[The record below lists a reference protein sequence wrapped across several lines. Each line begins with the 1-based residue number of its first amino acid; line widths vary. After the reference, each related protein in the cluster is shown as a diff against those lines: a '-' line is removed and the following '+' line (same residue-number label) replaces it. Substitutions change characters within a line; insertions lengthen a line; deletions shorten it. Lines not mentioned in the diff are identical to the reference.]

1 MSAKRGGPDGAGLN
15 GDAAATAQAELRK
28 ALGSGRGL
36 LITVGLISV
45 VVNML
50 MLTGPIFMLQ
60 VYDRVLASGSMPTLA
75 VLFGLVC
82 GLFLIMGVLD
92 YLRAR
97 ILARVGARFQSL
109 LDRRVFFAQL
119 YSRQHGAHDAP
130 TTGLRDLESIQKL
143 LTGPAPFAFFDAP
156 WTPLYLLLIFA
167 FHPWLGWLAIAG
179 GAVLLCL
186 ALLNERA
193 SKRPAAE
200 AAEAQHRA
208 ELFEQGARREA
219 EALWGLGMAL
229 NTLRRWRVRRDEAL
243 AAQMAASDK
252 SGAYSTSSKTMRMF
266 LQSAMLAL
274 GASLVILQEITPG
287 VMIAASILLGRALSP
302 IEQAIGQWTALQRAV
317 RGWKSLKK
325 LLAAVPQAPPR
336 MALPRPKGQVS
347 ARMLTAGAP
356 GERTPIIK
364 NLNFTIEP
372 GTALGVIGPSGS
384 GKSSLAR
391 VLIGYW
397 GPLGGEVT
405 LDGATLDQWEPDALG
420 GLIGY
425 LPQDVALLEGSV
437 AENICRMAP
446 ETDEQAVVAAAQ
458 QAGAHEMIL
467 GLPDGYNT
475 QIGFGGAKL
484 SGGQRQR
491 VALARALYGDP
502 ALVVLDEPNS
512 SLDFDGETALNKA
525 LVSLKERG
533 RTAIV
538 IAHRPSVIN
547 ACDMLLMVDKGMQRA
562 FGPKDEVLS
571 MATKQ
576 PEGGAASGPQLGP
589 QPGTQTA
596 AGVSLQQGSSQTPNG
611 DQPRRGLRRDRIGS
625 A

>member
-1 MSAKRGGPDGAGLN
+1 MSASRVAQGAGQ
-15 GDAAATAQAELRK
+15 GSDAEVAARTELSD
-28 ALGSGRGL
+28 ALRSGRGL
-36 LITVGLISV
+36 LIATALISA
-45 VVNML
+45 VVNLL

-143 LTGPAPFAFFDAP
+143 MTGPAPFAFFDAP
-156 WTPLYLLLIFA
+156 WTPLYVVLIFG
-167 FHPWLGWLAIAG
+167 FHPWLGVLSLLG
-179 GAVLLCL
+179 GGVLVCI
-186 ALLNERA
+186 ALLNERS
-193 SKRPAAE
+193 SKKPAAQ

-219 EALWGLGMAL
+219 EALWGLGMAM
-229 NTLRRWRVRRDEAL
+229 NTLRRWRERRDESL
-243 AAQMAASDK
+243 EAQMAASDK

-274 GASLVILQEITPG
+274 GAALVIMQEITPG
-287 VMIAASILLGRALSP
+287 VMIAASIMLGRALAP
-302 IEQAIGQWTALQRAV
+302 IEQAIGQWSAMQRAV
-317 RGWKSLKK
+317 RGWGQLTK
-325 LLAAVPQAPPR
+325 LLAAVPPSPPR
-336 MALPRPKGQVS
+336 MALPRPKGQVT
-347 ARMLTAGAP
+347 ARLLTAGAP
-356 GERTPIIK
+356 GDRTPIIK

-397 GPLGGEVT
+397 RPLGGELT

-420 GLIGY
+420 QLIGY
-425 LPQDVALLEGSV
+425 LPQDVALLEGTV
-437 AENICRMAP
+437 AENIARMSLQV
-446 ETDEQAVVAAAQ
+446 DEQAVVAAAQ

-475 QIGFGGAKL
+475 KIGFGGAKL

-502 ALVVLDEPNS
+502 AMVILDEPNS
-512 SLDFDGETALNKA
+512 SLDFEGESALNRA
-525 LVSLKERG
+525 LLSLKERG
-533 RTAIV
+533 RTSIV

-547 ACDMLLMVDKGMQRA
+547 ACDMLLMIDKGVQRA
-562 FGPKDEVLS
+562 FGDRDEVLS
-571 MATKQ
+571 LATKQ
-576 PEGGAASGPQLGP
+576 PESAQPGASQRGRQRTGAAS
-589 QPGTQTA
+589 A
-596 AGVSLQQGSSQTPNG
+596 SMES
-611 DQPRRGLRRDRIGS
+611 R
-625 A
+625 

>member
-1 MSAKRGGPDGAGLN
+1 MSAGRNGSTPGPRTFDAE
-15 GDAAATAQAELRK
+15 AAAKAELQE
-28 ALGSGRGL
+28 AAGSGRGL
-36 LITVGLISV
+36 FITVALISA
-45 VVNML
+45 VVNLL

-92 YLRAR
+92 FLRAR
-97 ILARVGARFQSL
+97 ILARAGARFQSL

-119 YSRQHGAHDAP
+119 YSRQHGANDAP

-167 FHPWLGWLAIAG
+167 FHPWLGWLAVVG
-179 GAVLLCL
+179 GAALLTL
-186 ALLNERA
+186 ALFNERA
-193 SKRPAAE
+193 SKKPAAA

-208 ELFEQGARREA
+208 DLFEQGARREA
-219 EALWGLGMAL
+219 EALWGLGMAM
-229 NTLRRWRVRRDEAL
+229 NTLRRWRKRRDESL

-252 SGAYSTSSKTMRMF
+252 GGAFSTSSKTMRMF

-274 GASLVILQEITPG
+274 GALLVIMQQITPG

-302 IEQAIGQWTALQRAV
+302 IEQAIGQWSAMQRAV
-317 RGWKSLKK
+317 RGWKSLEK

-336 MALPRPKGQVS
+336 IALPRPKGRVT
-347 ARMLTAGAP
+347 ARLLTAGAP
-356 GERTPIIK
+356 GERTPIVK
-364 NLNFTIEP
+364 NLNFSIEP

-391 VLIGYW
+391 LMIGYW
-397 GPLGGEVT
+397 TPLGGDLT

-420 GLIGY
+420 KLIGY
-425 LPQDVALLEGSV
+425 LPQDVSLLEGTV
-437 AENICRMAP
+437 AENIARMSL
-446 ETDEQAVVAAAQ
+446 EIDEKAVVAAAQ

-502 ALVVLDEPNS
+502 ALLVLDEPNS
-512 SLDFDGETALNKA
+512 SLDFDGESALNRA
-525 LVSLKERG
+525 LLSLKERG
-533 RTAIV
+533 RTVVV

-547 ACDMLLMVDKGMQRA
+547 ACDKLLMIDKGVQRA
-562 FGPKDEVLS
+562 FGDKEEVLA

-576 PEGGAASGPQLGP
+576 PERPPNPP
-589 QPGTQTA
+589 QPPQSGQ
-596 AGVSLQQGSSQTPNG
+596 
-611 DQPRRGLRRDRIGS
+611 RRDRIGS
-625 A
+625 L